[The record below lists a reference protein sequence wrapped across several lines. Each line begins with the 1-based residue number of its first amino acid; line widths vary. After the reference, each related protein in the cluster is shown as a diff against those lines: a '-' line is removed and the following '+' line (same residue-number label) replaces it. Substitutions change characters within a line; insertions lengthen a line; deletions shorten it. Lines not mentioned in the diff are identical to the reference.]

1 MGLITDLFPQQ
12 ILARVSSLTG
22 VGDGAM
28 SMTMMF
34 LVGVV
39 VDRFSYLP
47 VFIGAG
53 VLPVLS
59 LGSLLLLVGKIR
71 LVG

>member
-1 MGLITDLFPQQ
+1 MQ
-12 ILARVSSLTG
+12 ACRKLT
-22 VGDGAM
+22 
-28 SMTMMF
+28 
-34 LVGVV
+34 V

-59 LGSLLLLVGKIR
+59 LGALLVLVGKIR